1 MRSVWFCGTGKFA
14 ARCLA
19 RLASCGVSFELVVT
33 QPPTRRG
40 RGMKELPSPLE
51 EKAVDLGLPVARTL
65 RLNGD
70 EELQSRL
77 SACPPDVMLVV
88 DFGQMIRRPWLDGPR
103 AGCLNIHPSLLPK
116 WRGAAPVRRA
126 LMNGDQTVGV
136 AVFSLTEGMDS
147 GPILLQEAMPL
158 GPDDDAGTL
167 LDKLADR
174 GAELLASLL
183 ESFCAGG
190 ETLQPQDDREATFA
204 PKIDKGECRLD
215 AGESAS
221 RLACLVR
228 ALSPDIGAWFEFRGQ
243 RVKVWKAAPVEART
257 VPEGHMAFQG
267 GNLLIGT
274 SCGALRLDLVQ
285 PAGKKPLEGVSWAQG
300 LRLEGAEIL

>member
-136 AVFSLTEGMDS
+136 TVFSLTEGMDS
-147 GPILLQEAMPL
+147 GPIL
-158 GPDDDAGTL
+158 
-167 LDKLADR
+167 
-174 GAELLASLL
+174 
-183 ESFCAGG
+183 
-190 ETLQPQDDREATFA
+190 PQDDREATFA